1 MKKSLWAMLEKGDT
15 EQIKETTSYKMK
27 KAIRKECFEAKEVYM
42 CKSAGISTLGS
53 IFLQDISKFQGSHP
67 MGALHMNIIN
77 KNTNNKTRNSLSVV
91 KLR

>member
-1 MKKSLWAMLEKGDT
+1 
-15 EQIKETTSYKMK
+15 MK

-77 KNTNNKTRNSLSVV
+77 KK
-91 KLR
+91 